1 MKNRINTYIALLSII
16 FVAASCSSGGDGGG
30 DDSPPPPPNSAPSA
44 VSQLTFPSSDL
55 LCTDNNITFQ
65 WSASTDVDGDPI
77 SYKLVVATDRPLTQI
92 VEQRTVNTNS
102 AAVTLDRGVAYYWNV
117 TAMDNQ
123 GGEAPPS
130 STFAFY
136 TEGDGVSNYA
146 PFTAAI
152 NAPADESSVA
162 AGTVNLSWTG
172 GDTDTG
178 DTLTYEVFFG
188 EAADPPLVQADVTAE
203 NFDVTANSGL
213 TYYWKVNTTDNN
225 GVKTIGQIW
234 TFSVN

>member
-1 MKNRINTYIALLSII
+1 MKNKINSYIVLLSISLVI
-16 FVAASCSSGGDGGG
+16 ASCSSSGG
-30 DDSPPPPPNSAPSA
+30 DDSPPPPPPNSAPSA
-44 VSQLTFPSSDL
+44 VSTLTFPSSDL
-55 LCTDNNITFQ
+55 LCIDNTVAFSWSTATD
-65 WSASTDVDGDPI
+65 ADGDPI
-77 SYKLVVATDRPLTQI
+77 TYKLVVATDRPLTQI
-92 VEQRTVNTNS
+92 VEQRTLS
-102 AAVTLDRGVAYYWNV
+102 ATSVTISLDRGVAYYWRV

-123 GGEAPPS
+123 GAESDPS

-152 NAPADESSVA
+152 NTPADGGSVT

-172 GDTDTG
+172 GDADNG

-188 EAADPPLVQADVTAE
+188 DTIDPPLVQADVTAD
-203 NFDVTANSGL
+203 NLDVTAETGM
-213 TYYWKVNTTDNN
+213 TYYWKVNTTDDS

-234 TFSVN
+234 SFSVN